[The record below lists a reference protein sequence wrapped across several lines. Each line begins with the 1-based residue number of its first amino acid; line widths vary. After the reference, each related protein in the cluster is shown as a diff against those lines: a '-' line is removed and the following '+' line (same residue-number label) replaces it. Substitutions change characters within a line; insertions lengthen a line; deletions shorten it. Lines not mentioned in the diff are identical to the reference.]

1 MQIQR
6 INQIGFWTGIV
17 LVALGIAYLGLI
29 LAVILLGSGFPPH
42 EPYQTLFNLL
52 ILLTATWMV
61 FFWVI
66 LNRATP
72 AERKIFSELSLA
84 LIVIFAALT
93 SINRYVGLTVVRQ
106 SLATGNTNGLQW
118 FLPYSWPS
126 VMLAVEYLA
135 WGFFF
140 GLACICLAPV
150 FRHGRLEGGIFWTLM
165 ATGLFSLLAV
175 VGQVIGSN
183 FASFSPFTL
192 AGVLAWGPGLTAAVL
207 MISIWFYRGS
217 HNVQPTIP

>member
-1 MQIQR
+1 M
-6 INQIGFWTGIV
+6 
-17 LVALGIAYLGLI
+17 
-29 LAVILLGSGFPPH
+29 
-42 EPYQTLFNLL
+42 
-52 ILLTATWMV
+52 
-61 FFWVI
+61 I
-66 LNRATP
+66 LNRVSP
-72 AERKIFSELSLA
+72 AERKIFSEISLA

-126 VMLAVEYLA
+126 VMMAMEYLA

-150 FRHGRLEGGIFWTLM
+150 FRQGRLEGGIFWTLM

-175 VGQVIGSN
+175 AGQVIGSN
-183 FASFSPFTL
+183 FTSFSPFTL
-192 AGVLAWGPGLTAAVL
+192 AGVLSWGPGLTGAVL
-207 MISIWFYRGS
+207 MLSIWFYRGS
-217 HNVQPTIP
+217 HNMQPAIP